1 MKKLLSFLLAA
12 ALVVTSCAAVSAA
25 DGSVTASYDPNGGT
39 VTLAGNVG
47 SEPNAPVTVVI
58 TDNDDDPSDTNQPVA
73 AYVIFTGNGGEISDR
88 HSFVNVLPSG
98 VLNVMLTADG
108 GSAQAEILVFSESD
122 EGTKAVL
129 AEINKATSAADLA
142 AYLAQNNNIE
152 KLGFLYDDT
161 KDYLTT
167 VSSFLVAKRA
177 EKKSDLT
184 LNETVGS
191 IHFALFLCEVKG
203 GAVIDD
209 SVRKHSAGLDCDYA
223 DYTALS
229 DGIKT
234 EFANLL
240 SKVDYISL
248 KKQVILKEFASV
260 CKARIAA
267 ASWSDLK
274 DLLTA
279 APDEYSINIGSGS
292 NYDKITVTNRQ
303 NVFYNMLSDAAN
315 AAFVSDIS
323 SAFER
328 EAAAVLANQNS
339 SNSNS
344 SSSGG
349 GGGGSK
355 RSDSSGAIT
364 YPPVTPVQP
373 TDDTK
378 PTYTDTENHFSKDAV
393 DALSAKGIVNGYP
406 DGTFAPDNQVTR
418 AEFAAMICK
427 LLGIS
432 TDESGVFADVA
443 ADDWFSGAVNALGS
457 KGVITG
463 YNSEFRPN
471 DNISRQD
478 AAVILKRVLTLK
490 GASAADGAQ
499 SFDDGAEISDYAADS
514 VADLAARGVIKGY
527 NGIFRP
533 LDTVTRGEAAVMIYR
548 ILD

>member
-47 SEPNAPVTVVI
+47 TEADAPVTVVI
-58 TDNDDDPSDTNQPVA
+58 TDNDDDPSDTNLPVA
-73 AYVIFTGNGGEISDR
+73 AYVIFTGNGGEINDK

-98 VLNVMLTADG
+98 VLNVLLTADG
-108 GSAQAEILVFSESD
+108 GSAQTEILVFSESD

-129 AEINKATSAADLA
+129 AEINKSTSAADLA

-161 KDYLTT
+161 KDHLTT
-167 VSSFLVAKRA
+167 VSSFLIAKRA

-203 GAVIDD
+203 GAAIDD
-209 SVRKHSAGLDCDYA
+209 SVRKHSAGLDCSYA
-223 DYTALS
+223 DYTALT
-229 DGIKT
+229 DAVKT

-240 SKVDYISL
+240 SKVDYISA
-248 KKQVILKEFASV
+248 KKQVSLSEFASV

-267 ASWSDLK
+267 TSWSDLK

-279 APDEYSINIGSGS
+279 NPDEYSINIGSGS
-292 NYDKITVTNRQ
+292 NYGKINVTNTQ

-349 GGGGSK
+349 GGGSK
-355 RSDSSGAIT
+355 RSDSTGAIT

-373 TDDTK
+373 TEDTK
-378 PTYTDTENHFSKDAV
+378 PTYSDTETHFSKDAV

-432 TDESGVFADVA
+432 TDETGTFADVNS
-443 ADDWFSGAVNALGS
+443 DDWFSGAVNALGS

-471 DNISRQD
+471 ENISRQD

-490 GASAADGAQ
+490 GAAAADGAQ
-499 SFDDGAEISDYAADS
+499 SFDDGADISDYAADS

-527 NGIFRP
+527 NGMFRP

>member
-47 SEPNAPVTVVI
+47 TEADAPVTVVI
-58 TDNDDDPSDTNQPVA
+58 TDNDDDPSDTNLPVA
-73 AYVIFTGNGGEISDR
+73 AYVIFTGNGGEINDK

-98 VLNVMLTADG
+98 VLNVLLTADG
-108 GSAQAEILVFSESD
+108 GSAQTEILVFSESD

-129 AEINKATSAADLA
+129 AEINKSTSAADLA

-184 LNETVGS
+184 LNEAVGS

-203 GAVIDD
+203 GATIDD
-209 SVRKHSAGLDCDYA
+209 SVRKHSAGLDCSYA
-223 DYTALS
+223 DYTVLTDAV
-229 DGIKT
+229 KT

-240 SKVDYISL
+240 PKVDYISA
-248 KKQVILKEFASV
+248 KKQVSLSEFASV

-267 ASWSDLK
+267 TSWSDLK

-279 APDEYSINIGSGS
+279 NPDEYSINIGSGS
-292 NYDKITVTNRQ
+292 NYGKINVTNTQ
-303 NVFYNMLSDAAN
+303 NVFYNMLSDAAS
-315 AAFVSDIS
+315 AGFVSDIS

-339 SNSNS
+339 SSSS

-349 GGGGSK
+349 GGGGK

-373 TDDTK
+373 TEDTK
-378 PTYTDTENHFSKDAV
+378 PTYSDTETHFSKDAV

-432 TDESGVFADVA
+432 TDETGTFADVNS
-443 ADDWFSGAVNALGS
+443 DDWFSGAVNALGS

-471 DNISRQD
+471 ENISRQD
-478 AAVILKRVLTLK
+478 AAVILKRVLTLN
-490 GASAADGAQ
+490 GAAAADGAQ
-499 SFDDGAEISDYAADS
+499 SFDDGADISDYAADS

-527 NGIFRP
+527 NGMFRP